1 MILTVTPNPLLERRL
16 FFNSITPGGVNRS
29 KSELFYAGG
38 KGINVSR
45 QLTKLGIINTAL
57 TFIGGSN
64 GKLFRKSLDDES
76 INYISVNT
84 RSETRYAAVTIDDYK
99 KQLTSYFSPNSE
111 IEAKEVDEFVSRMDK
126 AIQNCSIVIFA
137 GSSPTDYA
145 AHIFYE
151 GIKLAQKYDKI
162 ALLDTYGQ
170 HLKECYSLS
179 PFAVH
184 NNKTE
189 IENSLGV
196 ELDNDQ
202 KYHDLLDSFY
212 QSGIK
217 LGFITDGAN
226 NVYSSKFDFHY
237 KSTPP
242 KVEAINSL
250 GSGDAFVAG
259 TAYGLERSL
268 VYDDLLKFSIALGS
282 LNSASFEAANVDL
295 EDAEKLSGKV
305 QVEPIGKKMK
315 LIDDSPSY

>member
-16 FFNSITPGGVNRS
+16 FFSSITPGGVNRS
-29 KSELFYAGG
+29 KSELYYAGG

-45 QLTKLGIINTAL
+45 QLNKLGIKNTAL

-84 RSETRYAAVTIDDYK
+84 KSETRYAAVTIDKSK
-99 KQLTSYFSPNSE
+99 KQLTSYFSPNSK
-111 IEAKEVDEFVSRMDK
+111 IEVKEVDEFIYRMDK
-126 AIQNCSIVIFA
+126 AIQNCSIVVFA

-145 AHIFYE
+145 SNIFYE
-151 GIKLAQKYDKI
+151 GIQLAQKNDKVAI
-162 ALLDTYGQ
+162 LDTYGK
-170 HLKECYSLS
+170 HLKKCYSLS

-184 NNKTE
+184 NNKAE
-189 IENSLGV
+189 IENSLGI
-196 ELDNDQ
+196 EIDNDQ
-202 KYHDLLDSFY
+202 KYHNLLNNIY

-217 LGFITDGAN
+217 MGFITDGKN

-237 KSTPP
+237 KATPP
-242 KVEAINSL
+242 KVEAVNSL

-259 TAYGLERSL
+259 MAYGLERSF

-282 LNSASFEAANVDL
+282 LNTTSFEAANVDL
-295 EDAEKLSGKV
+295 KDAEKLSDKV
-305 QVEPIGKKMK
+305 KIEPIGKKMK
-315 LIDDSPSY
+315 LIDDSPNY